1 MYIYIQ
7 VPPSSENLSK
17 TFSLSEPQFAH
28 LYNGGVERNQTEKAC
43 KAFYSEPDTQET
55 LNR

>member
-7 VPPSSENLSK
+7 VPPSYENLGK
-17 TFSLSEPQFAH
+17 TSSLSKPQFAH
-28 LYNGGVERNQTEKAC
+28 LYSGGVERNQTEKAG